1 MNEINFVQQT
11 LATVKGI
18 ESQLSTLAINS
29 IDPKTQQ
36 IFHEAMLVV
45 QDIKQDLL
53 NHKHILG

>member
-1 MNEINFVQQT
+1 MNENNFVKQT

-45 QDIKQDLL
+45 QEIKQDLL
-53 NHKHILG
+53 NHKQILG